1 MKDFGINTSLIERAI
16 FNIFKGHDPAFE
28 IKELDR
34 KEATRHEDNRIA
46 ERPHLHPTK
55 GFAGARKRSRRSNRT

>member
-1 MKDFGINTSLIERAI
+1 MKDFGINTSQIARSI
-16 FNIFKGHDPAFE
+16 FNIFKGHDPASAMM
-28 IKELDR
+28 ELER